1 MVVISGLISIGI
13 GAIYINLGNEGI
25 LGIIFTLYAIFSGG
39 IVGIFLLGLFSARA
53 NRQGINIA
61 IVVCVIF
68 TAYAFLT
75 STKFNFGD
83 TELLLID
90 FGAYN
95 FTHNKLML
103 GVYSHLVIIV
113 VGYVASLF
121 FPKPKL
127 DKFLLYSGWSE
138 ARKERKAEERL
149 RIETDEIPK

>member
-1 MVVISGLISIGI
+1 MISAAICSLSADLNSLAAVGIEDYYKKLKPKNSDIKYLKVSKIFVVVSGLISIGI

-61 IVVCVIF
+61 IVVCVLF

-75 STKFNFGD
+75 STKFNFGN

-103 GVYSHLVIIV
+103 GV
-113 VGYVASLF
+113 
-121 FPKPKL
+121 
-127 DKFLLYSGWSE
+127 
-138 ARKERKAEERL
+138 
-149 RIETDEIPK
+149 